1 MIVGSVVRSA
11 SSSALVCSRNSN
23 SEHRQRWQ
31 AANSSGLLQCHR
43 PMSTSSDETEE
54 AKRQLEIQALQ
65 ARHVDKSLL
74 RELPFNDYIKIRK
87 RIGIYSLLFG
97 GFPSFFTGIVGTA
110 YACAA
115 YIPNLIPDNP
125 EQVEPIMGMDPM
137 MFATATTTVS
147 GFAGFFVGTVLFR
160 KLWRVF
166 FKQHAAMLDARE
178 TDFRLRIAQH
188 RRGGHEFSHDYYG
201 DKIKSL
207 ADYKQ
212 WLRDQRVAE
221 KKLNGVI
228 DA

>member
-1 MIVGSVVRSA
+1 
-11 SSSALVCSRNSN
+11 
-23 SEHRQRWQ
+23 
-31 AANSSGLLQCHR
+31 
-43 PMSTSSDETEE
+43 
-54 AKRQLEIQALQ
+54 
-65 ARHVDKSLL
+65 
-74 RELPFNDYIKIRK
+74 
-87 RIGIYSLLFG
+87 
-97 GFPSFFTGIVGTA
+97 
-110 YACAA
+110 
-115 YIPNLIPDNP
+115 
-125 EQVEPIMGMDPM
+125 M